1 MKDVTKSDLRRRNPL
16 DRRAL
21 TEDEIDS
28 IHLANIAR
36 EFSMLHRHSLC
47 SLVVCCGLRVGCLVY
62 HIVLEE
68 IGQRLHVRQIIIYT
82 AVIFYR
88 RFYQTYAT
96 GWTVYKD
103 WFSLTHDLTLQPELL

>member
-36 EFSMLHRHSLC
+36 EFHAGCHFDRLICLC
-47 SLVVCCGLRVGCLVY
+47 AENGCLML
-62 HIVLEE
+62 VLEE

-88 RFYQTYAT
+88 RFYQTYAR
-96 GWTVYKD
+96 
-103 WFSLTHDLTLQPELL
+103 SLALSGRETSFGLLTCAMISLLQAKLL